1 MVTAFITNFSAYD
14 VWKYYVDENDGGYTV
29 CIANT
34 AQLDDELKEFED
46 SMANVPIQKVNGVDV
61 FDGYGTNQSCYCICC
76 K

>member
-1 MVTAFITNFSAYD
+1 MYCQ
-14 VWKYYVDENDGGYTV
+14 Y
-29 CIANT
+29 